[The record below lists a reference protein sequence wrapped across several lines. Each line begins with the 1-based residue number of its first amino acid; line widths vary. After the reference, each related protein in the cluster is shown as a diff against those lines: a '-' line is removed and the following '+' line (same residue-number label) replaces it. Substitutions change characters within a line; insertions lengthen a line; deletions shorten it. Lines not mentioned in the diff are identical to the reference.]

1 MDLLNRLDKAL
12 ASGVD
17 PAALRAEI
25 SRIRAR
31 VSPGELALAARQ
43 EILET
48 LVDTT
53 PAAIVL
59 LDEVGTIVFT
69 NSEARELFFESKD
82 PQGANFLHLLM
93 EVPETLRR
101 ALLSD
106 SDHIFSVDSNGATET
121 FHLSRRNVSITFEP
135 HVVLIVRNMTLEVSR
150 QENAV
155 LRKAIRVIHHEFAN
169 SITPV
174 RSLLQSVRAK
184 IGNPEF
190 AAKLTQTLTV
200 IEERVLHLSA
210 FLTGFAALGR
220 LPLPRPEE
228 LSWETFIERLA
239 PLLTDIVIAP
249 APAGKAWLDPTQ
261 MEQVIINLVKNAR
274 EAGSDPRDI
283 RFEVAAAPEG
293 GYRATVFDRGR
304 GMTDE
309 VLDHA
314 LVPSF
319 TTKPNGSGMGL
330 TLCREIVDAHRGRL
344 RLARREG
351 GGMAISFWLPPRD
364 AASGTTH
371 PSRARISLTRS

>member
-17 PAALRAEI
+17 AASLRAEI

-31 VSPGELALAARQ
+31 VPASELARAERH

-48 LVDTT
+48 IVDAT

-59 LDEVGTIVFT
+59 LDEMGTIAFT
-69 NSEARELFFESKD
+69 NREARELFFDSRD
-82 PQGANFLHLLM
+82 PHGANFLRLLLD
-93 EVPETLRR
+93 VPEALRR
-101 ALLSD
+101 ALLSE
-106 SDHIFSVDSNGATET
+106 SDHIFSVDIGGATET
-121 FHLSRRNVSITFEP
+121 YHLSRRNLTITSEP

-174 RSLLQSVRAK
+174 RSLLQSARDK
-184 IGNPEF
+184 IGKPEF
-190 AAKLTQTLTV
+190 ATKLTQTLTV

-228 LSWETFIERLA
+228 VSWEVFIGRLA
-239 PLLTDIVIAP
+239 PLLIDITIAP
-249 APAGKAWLDPTQ
+249 APPGKAWLDLAQ
-261 MEQVIINLVKNAR
+261 VEQVIINLVKNAR
-274 EAGSDPRDI
+274 EAGGDPRDI
-283 RFEVAAAPEG
+283 RLEVAPAPEG
-293 GYRATVFDRGR
+293 GYRTTVFDRGK
-304 GMTDE
+304 GMTDD
-309 VLDHA
+309 VLEHA

-319 TTKPNGSGMGL
+319 TTKPHGSGMGL

-364 AASGTTH
+364 LPAGTNN